1 MNEALSPHLLRL
13 SCSSLFCSRT
23 LSSTALSSPSLV
35 RTWLSFLEGI
45 VSFQEGAQ
53 RTPSTMKL
61 KKRTNLVAELKR
73 KTVKGGRVFEGA
85 FQEKEQSLYPH
96 TVQTQ
101 DYCIVGNGHRSFI
114 PFIVEVVLFVTIS
127 LLRLRDILWRTWR
140 GWIPRSAS
148 WIKRNENS

>member
-1 MNEALSPHLLRL
+1 M
-13 SCSSLFCSRT
+13 
-23 LSSTALSSPSLV
+23 
-35 RTWLSFLEGI
+35 RTWLPFLEGI

-73 KTVKGGRVFEGA
+73 KMVKGGRVFEGA
-85 FQEKEQSLYPH
+85 FQEKEQSPYIRIA
-96 TVQTQ
+96 QAQ
-101 DYCIVGNGHRSFI
+101 DYNIAGNGHRSFI
-114 PFIVEVVLFVTIS
+114 PLLVVVVLFVTIS

-140 GWIPRSAS
+140 GWIPRTAS